1 MLEVTNLETGF
12 PGTTILS
19 GISFELDAPSVIG
32 LVGPNG
38 CGKTTFVMAQG
49 IAGAFLVRI
58 PVSFLMSR
66 IQPVSLFLVGLATP
80 CSTVVQ
86 ILLCAGYFYL
96 LGRKRRKAGSL

>member
-1 MLEVTNLETGF
+1 MLEFRNVSVSCQHMPILNDISLTFRDGEI
-12 PGTTILS
+12 TTIL
-19 GISFELDAPSVIG
+19 
-32 LVGPNG
+32 GPNG

>member
-1 MLEVTNLETGF
+1 MIAASADYLRAYAVDTLLVSF
-12 PGTTILS
+12 LFCFS
-19 GISFELDAPSVIG
+19 GYF
-32 LVGPNG
+32 NG